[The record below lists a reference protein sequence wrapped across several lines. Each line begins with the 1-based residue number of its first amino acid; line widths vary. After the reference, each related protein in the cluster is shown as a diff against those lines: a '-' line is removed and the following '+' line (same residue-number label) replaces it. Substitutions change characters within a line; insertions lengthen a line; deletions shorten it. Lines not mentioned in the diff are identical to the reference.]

1 MKIRICATFMLFL
14 FIWLHPFWTFA
25 KGEEA
30 KERVV
35 SLVYDDSGSMRN
47 NDRWKY
53 ANYALQSLV
62 ALLDEK
68 DKFSYVPMS
77 KPNDPLNI
85 SLTKDKRQT
94 EIEGI
99 GAWKTYLNTP
109 FSAVETAMQSIK
121 KEADIDGK
129 REFWLIVLTDGAF
142 NDLEKDKI
150 GGKEQITQKLA
161 QFKKEMDA
169 KKISLHP
176 ILITMEE
183 DLGQQE
189 KAQLNTFKEIWKK
202 EINGVT
208 MPSSGEDGIVK
219 SVNQVAALV
228 ANRDPFSSV
237 ESIVKTKVVGKKVEI
252 TTPFPLKRMTLVRQS
267 PSLSNYQVTQISKP
281 LQLQSSFSIHAPGE
295 AKLFGN
301 IVHISTENEEVIKP
315 GTYTIEVDREIE
327 KEGLQ
332 VLVEPAL
339 NYTVSTYDKE
349 DKDRKNVEEMY
360 EGVTAV
366 IEAKPTELPV
376 QSSYFQ
382 AEVEIG
388 GKQYAM
394 KWDDKRHV
402 FYYETKL
409 TKGLVRGKVHMNIK
423 GFYRQTKEFKIETTK
438 KPELSLRTVTKDY
451 EEKVTNLESSKPFII
466 QPQLDDKLMTEE
478 AVKKLLK
485 STGITSKQ
493 SINYEIKQ
501 HGNQIYIYPRP
512 HYSDTFNFTDTGT
525 VEATIVVQDSK
536 LQEVKKNIK
545 LHIQDAPFY
554 EKYALIFKFVIPITL
569 LLLIVGIIVLGWIVR
584 PRFHRKALL
593 YYEWDQ
599 EVAKDWLY
607 QSEPELLKNKWWKH
621 YFGIPYRAERKTVQ
635 SVTFIAKKGS
645 KSIFVAKESQVVGM
659 IIDGMFITEDEVG
672 MEHKTLYPNE
682 LLVID
687 RGYGKEI
694 YKYECE

>member
-142 NDLEKDKI
+142 NDLEKDKV

-161 QFKKEMDA
+161 QFKKEMDV

-176 ILITMEE
+176 VLITMEE

-301 IVHISTENEEVIKP
+301 IVHISTENKEVIKP
-315 GTYTIEVDREIE
+315 GTYTIEVDRDIE

-339 NYTVSTYDKE
+339 NNTVST
-349 DKDRKNVEEMY
+349 
-360 EGVTAV
+360 
-366 IEAKPTELPV
+366 
-376 QSSYFQ
+376 
-382 AEVEIG
+382 
-388 GKQYAM
+388 
-394 KWDDKRHV
+394 
-402 FYYETKL
+402 
-409 TKGLVRGKVHMNIK
+409 
-423 GFYRQTKEFKIETTK
+423 
-438 KPELSLRTVTKDY
+438 
-451 EEKVTNLESSKPFII
+451 
-466 QPQLDDKLMTEE
+466 
-478 AVKKLLK
+478 
-485 STGITSKQ
+485 
-493 SINYEIKQ
+493 
-501 HGNQIYIYPRP
+501 
-512 HYSDTFNFTDTGT
+512 
-525 VEATIVVQDSK
+525 
-536 LQEVKKNIK
+536 
-545 LHIQDAPFY
+545 
-554 EKYALIFKFVIPITL
+554 
-569 LLLIVGIIVLGWIVR
+569 
-584 PRFHRKALL
+584 
-593 YYEWDQ
+593 
-599 EVAKDWLY
+599 
-607 QSEPELLKNKWWKH
+607 
-621 YFGIPYRAERKTVQ
+621 
-635 SVTFIAKKGS
+635 
-645 KSIFVAKESQVVGM
+645 
-659 IIDGMFITEDEVG
+659 
-672 MEHKTLYPNE
+672 
-682 LLVID
+682 
-687 RGYGKEI
+687 
-694 YKYECE
+694 

>member
-142 NDLEKDKI
+142 NDLEKDKV
-150 GGKEQITQKLA
+150 GGKEQILQKLA
-161 QFKKEMDA
+161 QFKKEMDT

-176 ILITMEE
+176 VLITMEE

-189 KAQLNTFKEIWKK
+189 KEQLNTFKEIWKK

-267 PSLSNYQVTQISKP
+267 PSLPDYQVAQISKP

-315 GTYTIEVDREIE
+315 GTYTIEVDRDIE

-360 EGVTAV
+360 EDVTAV

-382 AEVEIG
+382 AEVEID

-438 KPELSLRTVTKDY
+438 KPKLSLQTVTKDY
-451 EEKVTNLESSKPFII
+451 EEKVTNLENSKPFII
-466 QPQLDDKLMTEE
+466 QPQLDDKPMTEE

-485 STGITSKQ
+485 STGVTSKQ

-536 LQEVKKNIK
+536 LPKVKKDIT
-545 LHIQDAPFY
+545 LHIQNAPFY

-569 LLLIVGIIVLGWIVR
+569 LLLMVGIIVLGWIVR

-659 IIDGMFITEDEVG
+659 IIDGMFIVRMRLEWNIRHYIQ
-672 MEHKTLYPNE
+672 MNF
-682 LLVID
+682 
-687 RGYGKEI
+687 
-694 YKYECE
+694 